1 MCGII
6 ASIALGNPYCLACP
20 KDQGHLGHEQDGLS
34 SETLADSL
42 HHSLT
47 NRFHD
52 LLANCFVCKNAIKDT
67 TANAKSEYYKT
78 DSDTRNRVQ
87 CPSGHATKHLL
98 ESKLLAGLDEI
109 HHRGPDSQGTWIN
122 QSNTVAFGHCRLS
135 LNDLTPAGRQPLHSP
150 DQLVHA
156 VVNGEI
162 YDYDSLR
169 QLCIDRI
176 GYQFQGHSD
185 SELVIAL
192 YEVFGSPSFL
202 YHLRGEFSFVLYD
215 EDKQQ
220 VIAGRDRYGIKP
232 LFWTVVKERDHI
244 NQEKKR
250 MLFASEAKAFLPL
263 GWSPEWDTESIAT
276 GAFDYDGEKTLFKDV
291 RKIRPGHILTI
302 NQEGMSHCQY
312 WDMDYSSP
320 RRAHTHEPSL
330 SKDQPV
336 LDIDQTVIEVREELV
351 DSVKRRMHADV
362 PVGIYL
368 SGGLDSS
375 AIAGIAS
382 QLRDQESIANGNGT
396 KSAIEC
402 FCISFGSDS
411 GFDEGDVAQRTADH
425 LGLHLNRCK
434 VDEAALADNFED
446 TAWHNERHSLDL
458 GTVGK
463 FCLSR
468 TVQESGYK
476 AILSGEGADEIF
488 GGYPWFLVDM
498 FEEADSLNISTS
510 QLHKGSQLY
519 ERVREAIISRFR
531 QMMGDRWDPTT
542 VSPELISELGHNY
555 GFIAS
560 IMWGSAE
567 EILKPELRKSL
578 NNKLQVLLDSLPE
591 EGRRHM
597 ADGDWHPLHASLYV
611 WNKTQLASFAMIL
624 ECDRQE
630 MSHSVEGRVP
640 FLDHHL
646 TDYVNSLP
654 ANLKIYHDSEME
666 LQEDDSPW
674 WTSDNES
681 GLRQFREKWLLREAA
696 RPFLTDEVYDRRK
709 HLYTAPATW
718 PIGGPL
724 HRRFSKLVT
733 RDSVE
738 NLGFV
743 SWEEVE
749 PLLETAF
756 GDRGSHRAFRNLIS
770 VAAWVVL
777 SQRFGIPRASV

>member
-6 ASIALGNPYCLACP
+6 ASIALGKGSCLACP
-20 KDQGHLGHEQDGLS
+20 KDQNLSGHEQNNSPHES
-34 SETLADSL
+34 SKDML

-47 NRFHD
+47 TRFQG
-52 LLANCFVCKNAIKDT
+52 LLANCFVCTNTAKDQ
-67 TANAKSEYYKT
+67 TARGKTIPNQKT
-78 DSDTRNRVQ
+78 DSDTRRQLQ
-87 CPSGHATKHLL
+87 CFPGHAEKHLL

-122 QSNTVAFGHCRLS
+122 QSNTIAFGHCRLS
-135 LNDLTPAGRQPLHSP
+135 LNDLTPAGRQPLHSS
-150 DQLVHA
+150 DQRVHA
-156 VVNGEI
+156 VVNGELYE
-162 YDYDSLR
+162 YDTLR

-176 GYQFQGHSD
+176 DYKFQGHSD
-185 SELVIAL
+185 SELVLAL

-202 YHLRGEFSFVLYD
+202 DHLRGEFSFVLYD
-215 EDKQQ
+215 EEKQE

-232 LFWTVVKERDHI
+232 LFWTIVEGQDEEER
-244 NQEKKR
+244 R
-250 MLFASEAKAFLPL
+250 LLFASEAKAFLPL

-276 GAFDYDGEKTLFKDV
+276 GAFDYDDERTLFRDI
-291 RKIRPGHILTI
+291 RKVKPGHILTI
-302 NQEGMSHCQY
+302 NSEGMSNYQY
-312 WDMDYSSP
+312 WDTNYSNKHK
-320 RRAHTHEPSL
+320 ACADEAKETI
-330 SKDQPV
+330 
-336 LDIDQTVIEVREELV
+336 LDVDQTIVKVRDELV

-382 QLRDQESIANGNGT
+382 QLQEREGTTNGNGT

-402 FCISFGSDS
+402 FTISFGDDS
-411 GFDEGDVAQRTADH
+411 GFDEANVAQRTADH

-434 VDEAALADNFED
+434 VDETALADNFEE

-463 FCLSR
+463 YCLSR
-468 TVQESGYK
+468 KVQETGYK

-498 FEEADSLNISTS
+498 FEEANSIDTS
-510 QLHKGSQLY
+510 ETQLHSSSQLY
-519 ERVREAIISRFR
+519 GRVREAIVTRFK
-531 QMMGDRWDPTT
+531 QMMGDHWDPTA
-542 VSPELISELGHNY
+542 VSPELLSELGHNY

-560 IMWGSAE
+560 IMWGATE
-567 EILKPELRKSL
+567 GIMKPELRRSL
-578 NNKLQVLLDSLPE
+578 DEKLRVLLDCLPE
-591 EGRRHM
+591 NGRRHM
-597 ADGDWHPLHASLYV
+597 AEGDWHPLHSSLYV
-611 WNKTQLASFAMIL
+611 WSKTQLANFAMIL

-630 MSHSVEGRVP
+630 MAHSVEGRVP

-646 TDYVNSLP
+646 ADYVNSLP
-654 ANLKIYHDSEME
+654 ANLKIHHDPDME
-666 LQEDDSPW
+666 VQEDDSPW

-718 PIGGPL
+718 PVGGPL
-724 HRRFSKLVT
+724 YKRFAKLVT
-733 RDSVE
+733 RESVE

-743 SWEEVE
+743 SWEDVE
-749 PLLETAF
+749 PLLQTAF
-756 GDRGSHRAFRNLIS
+756 GDGGSHRAFRNLIS

>member
-1 MCGII
+1 LIHV
-6 ASIALGNPYCLACP
+6 A
-20 KDQGHLGHEQDGLS
+20 
-34 SETLADSL
+34 
-42 HHSLT
+42 
-47 NRFHD
+47 
-52 LLANCFVCKNAIKDT
+52 
-67 TANAKSEYYKT
+67 
-78 DSDTRNRVQ
+78 
-87 CPSGHATKHLL
+87 
-98 ESKLLAGLDEI
+98 ESTI
-109 HHRGPDSQGTWIN
+109 
-122 QSNTVAFGHCRLS
+122 AFGHCRLA
-135 LNDLTPAGRQPLHSP
+135 LNDLTPAGRQPLHSS

-162 YDYDSLR
+162 YDYHSLR

-192 YEVFGSPSFL
+192 YKVFGSPSFL
-202 YHLRGEFSFVLYD
+202 NHLRGEFSFVLYD
-215 EDKQQ
+215 QDKQQ

-232 LFWTVVKERDHI
+232 LFWTIVEEQEER
-244 NQEKKR
+244 R
-250 MLFASEAKAFLPL
+250 LLFASEAKAFLPL

-276 GAFDYDGEKTLFKDV
+276 GAFDYDGEATLFKNI
-291 RKIRPGHILTI
+291 RKLRPGHILII
-302 NQEGMSHCQY
+302 NGEGMSHFQY

-320 RRAHTHEPSL
+320 RKAQTHGPS
-330 SKDQPV
+330 SPQDQSA
-336 LDIDQTVIEVREELV
+336 LDVDQTVIKVREELV
-351 DSVKRRMHADV
+351 DSVSRRMHADV

-375 AIAGIAS
+375 TIAGIAS
-382 QLRDQESIANGNGT
+382 HLREQESEANGNGT
-396 KSAIEC
+396 KSAVEC
-402 FCISFGSDS
+402 FCISFGGES
-411 GFDEGDVAQRTADH
+411 GFDEADVAQRTADH

-434 VDEAALADNFED
+434 VDEAALADNFEE

-463 FCLSR
+463 YCLSR

-498 FEEADSLNISTS
+498 FEEAGSVDTS
-510 QLHKGSQLY
+510 KNQLHNSSHLY
-519 ERVREAIISRFR
+519 ERVREAIVSRFR
-531 QMMGDRWDPTT
+531 QMMGDHWDPVD
-542 VSPELISELGHNY
+542 VSPDLLSELGHNY

-567 EILKPELRKSL
+567 EVLKPKLRKSL
-578 NNKLQVLLDSLPE
+578 NNKLQILLDSLPE
-591 EGRRHM
+591 QGRRHM
-597 ADGDWHPLHASLYV
+597 AQGDWHPLHASLYV

-654 ANLKIYHDSEME
+654 ANLKIHHDSDMK

-696 RPFLTDEVYDRRK
+696 RPFLTDEVYNRRK
-709 HLYTAPATW
+709 HLYTAPALW

-724 HRRFSKLVT
+724 HKRFTKLVT

-743 SWEEVE
+743 SWEAVE
-749 PLLETAF
+749 PLIQTAF
-756 GDRGSHRAFRNLIS
+756 GDGGSYRAFRNLIS

-777 SQRFGIPRASV
+777 SQRFSIPRASI